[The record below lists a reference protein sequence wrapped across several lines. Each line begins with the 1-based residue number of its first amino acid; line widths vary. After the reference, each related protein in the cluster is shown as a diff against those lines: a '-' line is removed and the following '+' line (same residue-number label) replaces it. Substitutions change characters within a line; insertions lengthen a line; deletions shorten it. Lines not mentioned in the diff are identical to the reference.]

1 MRQVVCGLALGAC
14 LFSAMSAAEP
24 VRLDQVQL
32 AASAEREV
40 INDIIVAT
48 LFIEREGADQ
58 AKLGALVN
66 EAMSWALAEA
76 GKAKEVKVTTGQY
89 TTFPVYTEK
98 SNGVSAWRVRQSLRL
113 EGRNGQQ
120 VGQLIARLQ
129 EKLAV
134 EAVDYAVSA
143 EGRASAEEALTSE
156 ALRRFQQRAQQVAA
170 ALGRKGYKLVT
181 LEVGAL
187 GAQGMPVHPVMYRA
201 QAMVAADAPAQ
212 LSPGTQNLSLTVSG
226 TVQLDNLP

>member
-1 MRQVVCGLALGAC
+1 MPEHAVHFEEFTAPGTGDR
-14 LFSAMSAAEP
+14 FE
-24 VRLDQVQL
+24 VQL

-98 SNGVSAWRVRQSLRL
+98 SNGVSAWRVRQKTRL
-113 EGRNGQQ
+113 C
-120 VGQLIARLQ
+120 V
-129 EKLAV
+129 AV
-134 EAVDYAVSA
+134 
-143 EGRASAEEALTSE
+143 AS
-156 ALRRFQQRAQQVAA
+156 
-170 ALGRKGYKLVT
+170 
-181 LEVGAL
+181 
-187 GAQGMPVHPVMYRA
+187 
-201 QAMVAADAPAQ
+201 
-212 LSPGTQNLSLTVSG
+212 
-226 TVQLDNLP
+226 

>member
-1 MRQVVCGLALGAC
+1 MRQIVCGLAVGAC

-76 GKAKEVKVTTGQY
+76 GKAKEVKVTTVQY

-143 EGRASAEEALTSE
+143 EGRAGAEEALTSE

-187 GAQGMPVHPVMYRA
+187 GARGMPVHPVMYRA